1 MELVRT
7 YHVEPATM
15 ALLQVSIPLIS
26 SISLMI
32 RTLITLCP
40 SPSTTRMLE
49 SHSLQNVRLW
59 PRGVD
64 LAQFGP
70 SKRSAKLRASWA
82 VGEAPQSVSSK
93 HQTLDSGLHWQGR
106 KASMPLTPPMT
117 PEVVAFGAHSDEPMS
132 YDLEER
138 VVVLY
143 VGRM

>member
-1 MELVRT
+1 MELVGT
-7 YHVEPATM
+7 YHVESTTL
-15 ALLQVSIPLIS
+15 ALLQVSIS
-26 SISLMI
+26 SIDNIPLMI

-70 SKRSAKLRASWA
+70 SKRSVKLRASWG
-82 VGEAPQSVSSK
+82 VGDAPRSVHK
-93 HQTLDSGLHWQGR
+93 HQTLDTGLHWQGR

-117 PEVVAFGAHSDEPMS
+117 PEVVAFGAHSDEPIS